1 MVGRPEP
8 SPGLLRRLDD
18 VARAAL
24 PALVT
29 AFLMII
35 AAGPTGVPALVPAV
49 ALPSVVFWSM
59 ARPGAMS
66 PPAVFLLGLL
76 QDLLTLA
83 PLGSGIVTLLAAH
96 GLAATWRRSLSRV
109 GFLLGWLAFSG
120 FAAGAAG
127 LGLLLT
133 AVLNWTLP
141 SAAPALQQALL
152 TAGIYPAFALVL
164 SRLHLLMLRA
174 EETT

>member
-83 PLGSGIVTLLAAH
+83 PLGSGIVTLLVAH
-96 GLAATWRRSLSRV
+96 GLAATWRRSLAGT
-109 GFLLGWLAFSG
+109 GFLLGWLVFCG
-120 FAAGAAG
+120 FAASAAA
-127 LGLLLT
+127 LGLCLT
-133 AVLNWTLP
+133 AALDWTLP
-141 SAAPALQQALL
+141 PVAPALHQAVL
-152 TAGIYPAFALVL
+152 TASLYPVFALTL
-164 SRLHLLMLRA
+164 SRLHAVMLRA

>member
-18 VARAAL
+18 LARAAL
-24 PALVT
+24 PTLAA
-29 AFLMII
+29 AFVMIM
-35 AAGPTGVPALVPAV
+35 AAGPTGIPGLVPAV
-49 ALPSVVFWSM
+49 VLPSVVFWSV

-83 PLGSGIVTLLAAH
+83 PLGSGVVTLLVAH
-96 GLAATWRRSLSRV
+96 GLAATWRRSLAQM
-109 GFLLGWLAFSG
+109 GFLLGWLVFCG
-120 FAAGAAG
+120 FAAGAAA
-127 LGLLLT
+127 LGLCLT
-133 AVLNWTLP
+133 AGLNWTLP
-141 SAAPALQQALL
+141 PVAPALHQALL
-152 TAGIYPAFALVL
+152 TAGIYPVFALVL
-164 SRLHLLMLRA
+164 SRLHVMMLRA